1 MSRTDHH
8 APYWVRA
15 LHTHYEGG
23 RTRINHDPHCV
34 EYRGYRYGQGFVTG
48 PLTTTYLR
56 VPVATAEANG
66 WRITWVSEYPRKNG
80 VTYCMAEVPF
90 GPFPCTPDTRDGR
103 CARIITHV
111 DRRDRW
117 YCSPPSRD
125 DIRAHYY
132 GPERRAVRDSLRDA
146 AKIHRGTRA
155 LFDDADEDYFD
166 ALDDIDPP
174 TRQARRSTWAGGWW
188 D

>member
-8 APYWVRA
+8 NPYWVRA
-15 LHTHYEGG
+15 LHAHTDGDATYI
-23 RTRINHDPHCV
+23 RHDPHCV
-34 EYRGYRYGQGFVTG
+34 EYRGYRYGHGFATG
-48 PLTTTYLR
+48 PLTTKMMI
-56 VPVATAEANG
+56 VPVSTAEANG
-66 WRITWVSEYPRKNG
+66 WRIAWAHERPRKNSL
-80 VTYCMAEVPF
+80 TYCYAAVPVE
-90 GPFPCTPDTRDGR
+90 PFPCTPDTRDGR
-103 CARIITHV
+103 CARIVTNA

-117 YCSPPSRD
+117 YSTPPSRD

-146 AKIHRGTRA
+146 AKIHRSA
-155 LFDDADEDYFD
+155 VDVDD
-166 ALDDIDPP
+166 LDDIDPP